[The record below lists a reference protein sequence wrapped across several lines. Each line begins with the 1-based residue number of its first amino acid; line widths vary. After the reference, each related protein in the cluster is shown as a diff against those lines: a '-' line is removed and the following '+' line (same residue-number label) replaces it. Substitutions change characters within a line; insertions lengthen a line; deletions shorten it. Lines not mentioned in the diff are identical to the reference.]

1 VNGTDAVIRVLLAED
16 MALIRGALVALLAG
30 EDDINVVAEID
41 RMESIIPAARRVK
54 PDIVVFDMGIP
65 GVDGLSAARKLQE
78 ELPHCRTVILSGTAS
93 PRTLRRALDANVR
106 GFVVKDAPPHQLAD
120 TIRRVAGGEC
130 VIDSELAMSALLNP
144 DGPLTERE
152 HEVLASAAEGA
163 SVTEIACQLSL
174 AAGTVRNY
182 LSAVISKLGARNR
195 IDAVRIARDAGW
207 I

>member
-1 VNGTDAVIRVLLAED
+1 MNDTAIRVLLAED

-30 EDDINVVAEID
+30 EDDIDVVAEIGNS
-41 RMESIIPAARRVK
+41 EYIVPAARKAK
-54 PDIVVFDMGIP
+54 PDVIVFDIGIP

-78 ELPHCRTVILSGTAS
+78 EVPYCRTVLLSSTTS

-106 GFVVKDAPPHQLAD
+106 GFVVKDAPPNQLAD
-120 TIRRVAGGEC
+120 TIRRVASGEC

-152 HEVLASAAEGA
+152 HEVLASAAEGS
-163 SVTEIACQLSL
+163 SVPEIACQLSL

-182 LSAVISKLGARNR
+182 LSAVITKLGARNR